1 MEHLFSSYQSPL
13 DPLVFDSVIEPSA
26 NKPLDMETKAN
37 LELWTNAQFTY
48 DIQPGSGLPDE
59 SIKSTLSSVSSPES
73 IATTF
78 SSSSPSTITYE
89 SLANYLDFELPQQH
103 LTSQLVAPPR
113 QQPQQQPQQ
122 QVQQQHQQRQ
132 APQLL
137 LPKISPN
144 TTLEEIAKVL
154 LSNIPNTATTVT
166 ASKVPMTSTTS
177 MTHPAKVSKEKSA
190 VEEDKRKRNTAA
202 SARFRIKKKQ
212 REQSMEKTVQEMTEK
227 STGLENRVKEL
238 ELEIKFLRGLLIEKK
253 QEEAK
258 ESNE

>member
-1 MEHLFSSYQSPL
+1 M
-13 DPLVFDSVIEPSA
+13 
-26 NKPLDMETKAN
+26 
-37 LELWTNAQFTY
+37 
-48 DIQPGSGLPDE
+48 
-59 SIKSTLSSVSSPES
+59 SSPES
-73 IATTF
+73 TTTTL

-103 LTSQLVAPPR
+103 LTSQLVEPPR
-113 QQPQQQPQQ
+113 QQPQPQQ
-122 QVQQQHQQRQ
+122 QLQPQYQQRQ

-154 LSNIPNTATTVT
+154 LSNIPNTATT
-166 ASKVPMTSTTS
+166 SKIPITSTTS
-177 MTHPAKVSKEKSA
+177 TTNPAKVSKEKSA

-253 QEEAK
+253 QEEPK
-258 ESNE
+258 NSDE

>member
-1 MEHLFSSYQSPL
+1 MDHLFSSYQSPL
-13 DPLVFDSVIEPSA
+13 DNLVFDSVIEPSV

-59 SIKSTLSSVSSPES
+59 PNKSPLSTVSSPES

-78 SSSSPSTITYE
+78 SNSSPSTITYE

-103 LTSQLVAPPR
+103 LTTQLVPTSR
-113 QQPQQQPQQ
+113 QQPQPQPQQ
-122 QVQQQHQQRQ
+122 QQQQHSQRQ

-154 LSNIPNTATTVT
+154 LSNIPSTATAATT
-166 ASKVPMTSTTS
+166 SKIPMTSTASTAH
-177 MTHPAKVSKEKSA
+177 HPAKVSKEKSA

-253 QEEAK
+253 QEESK
-258 ESNE
+258 DSNE

>member
-1 MEHLFSSYQSPL
+1 MEHLFPSYQSPL
-13 DPLVFDSVIEPSA
+13 DSLVFDSVIEPSA

-48 DIQPGSGLPDE
+48 DVQPGSGLPDE
-59 SIKSTLSSVSSPES
+59 SIKSPLSSVSSPES
-73 IATTF
+73 TTTTL

-103 LTSQLVAPPR
+103 LTSQLVEPPR
-113 QQPQQQPQQ
+113 QQPQPQQ
-122 QVQQQHQQRQ
+122 QLQPQYQQRQ

-154 LSNIPNTATTVT
+154 LSNIPNTATT
-166 ASKVPMTSTTS
+166 SKIPITSTTS
-177 MTHPAKVSKEKSA
+177 TTNPAKVSKEKSA

-253 QEEAK
+253 QEEPK
-258 ESNE
+258 NSDE

>member
-1 MEHLFSSYQSPL
+1 MQ
-13 DPLVFDSVIEPSA
+13 
-26 NKPLDMETKAN
+26 
-37 LELWTNAQFTY
+37 TNAQFTY

-59 SIKSTLSSVSSPES
+59 SIKSPVSSVSSSPES

-103 LTSQLVAPPR
+103 LTSQLAAP
-113 QQPQQQPQQ
+113 PQQQPQP
-122 QVQQQHQQRQ
+122 QQQHQQRQ

-154 LSNIPNTATTVT
+154 LSNIPNTATTANT
-166 ASKVPMTSTTS
+166 TSKIPMTSTTS
-177 MTHPAKVSKEKSA
+177 TAHPAKVSKEKSA

-253 QEEAK
+253 QEETKDYWIEYVSSHYYAMPCMPYAMYLFQL
-258 ESNE
+258 

>member
-1 MEHLFSSYQSPL
+1 MGMFTFYQDPEPNVLIWPL
-13 DPLVFDSVIEPSA
+13 PNIQ
-26 NKPLDMETKAN
+26 
-37 LELWTNAQFTY
+37 TNAQFTY
-48 DIQPGSGLPDE
+48 DVQPGSGLPDE
-59 SIKSTLSSVSSPES
+59 SIKSSLSSVSSPES
-73 IATTF
+73 ITTTF
-78 SSSSPSTITYE
+78 SDSSPPTITYE

-103 LTSQLVAPPR
+103 LTSQLVELPR
-113 QQPQQQPQQ
+113 QQHQP
-122 QVQQQHQQRQ
+122 QQQHQQRQ

-154 LSNIPNTATTVT
+154 LSNIPNTAAI
-166 ASKVPMTSTTS
+166 ASKIPMTSTTS
-177 MTHPAKVSKEKSA
+177 TTNPAKVSKEKSA

-212 REQSMEKTVQEMTEK
+212 REQSMEQTVQEMTKK

-253 QEEAK
+253 QEETK
-258 ESNE
+258 DSNE